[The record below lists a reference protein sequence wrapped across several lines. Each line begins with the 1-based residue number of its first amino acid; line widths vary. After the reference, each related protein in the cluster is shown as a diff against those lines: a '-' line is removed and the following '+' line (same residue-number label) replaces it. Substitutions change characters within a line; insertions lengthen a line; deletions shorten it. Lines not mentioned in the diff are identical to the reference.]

1 MQIAA
6 LVPVLALVLAGC
18 SALSVFDGP
27 SRNHVSVANGAA
39 FQVSLAEGE
48 KRLVVALDTQ
58 SAMESRVIQT
68 ISVGRADAVPVSQY
82 ETAAKEWLRIERPDC
97 RLGAGQGTTFGKM
110 AFDVTCA
117 TQEPAAR

>member
-1 MQIAA
+1 MTTSNRTVRLSDGSEIPQRRDLAEADWVNGAWMRIAI
-6 LVPVLALVLAGC
+6 LIPCSVFLLAGC

-82 ETAAKEWLRIERPDC
+82 E
-97 RLGAGQGTTFGKM
+97 
-110 AFDVTCA
+110 
-117 TQEPAAR
+117 